1 MVGVDG
7 LEPSTSP
14 LSEVRSN
21 QLSYT
26 PTYMQKS
33 FCKSKYI
40 NSNYKIKIFSK
51 KNQKSN
57 KKFDKTKVIHY
68 SYSVYTTIQPS

>member
-1 MVGVDG
+1 MGVDG

-26 PTYMQKS
+26 PTYMQNLLAKRFNLGTVIWWRIVEVNLKDDWS
-33 FCKSKYI
+33 SDI
-40 NSNYKIKIFSK
+40 EM
-51 KNQKSN
+51 
-57 KKFDKTKVIHY
+57 KFIEY
-68 SYSVYTTIQPS
+68 